1 MSQNILNLASLALL
15 LGTCHAKE
23 SVLPP
28 LTVENPRTEYTTNP
42 LGIDAVPPHLDWE
55 LKSTQRGCL
64 QTAYQIQA
72 ASTAEK
78 LTAGE
83 CDLWDS
89 GKVVSGN
96 STQVAYAGTPLASGA
111 RAYWRVRA

>member
-1 MSQNILNLASLALL
+1 MLWLSACPAQANS
-15 LGTCHAKE
+15 
-23 SVLPP
+23 SPP
-28 LTVENPRTEYTTNP
+28 LSAALSRTEYAVNP
-42 LGIDAVPPHLDWE
+42 VGIDQVPPHLDWE